1 MKRIFDIAFRGSM
14 PRMAGKTYYRYIDT
28 DGAAHYVDA
37 AAEIPKSHK
46 GAIHELTIHDD
57 GSAKAHTYVSDA
69 LAAMHW
75 PSFAMGV
82 AVGVLVLMI
91 IRFFTSKKF
100 IFAGI
105 ATAVAVSSFGG
116 AQLLPK
122 ITGVPKA
129 LTQYLPASV
138 QGLPSLG
145 EARKIIESLPQ
156 ASANRDKALEAIFA
170 SEQK

>member
-1 MKRIFDIAFRGSM
+1 M
-14 PRMAGKTYYRYIDT
+14 PAMAGQTYYRYIDS

-37 AAEIPKSHK
+37 ASEVPRAHK
-46 GAIHELTIHDD
+46 GAIHELTIQND
-57 GSAKAHTYVSDA
+57 GSAKAHTYVSDI

-75 PSFAMGV
+75 PSFAMGCAV
-82 AVGVLVLMI
+82 AFVVLMV

-100 IFAGI
+100 IFAAIGAALAI
-105 ATAVAVSSFGG
+105 SSFGG
-116 AQLLPK
+116 AAILPK

-129 LTQYLPASV
+129 LTQYLPRPSV

-145 EARKIIESLPQ
+145 EARKIIETLPQ

-170 SEQK
+170 SETK